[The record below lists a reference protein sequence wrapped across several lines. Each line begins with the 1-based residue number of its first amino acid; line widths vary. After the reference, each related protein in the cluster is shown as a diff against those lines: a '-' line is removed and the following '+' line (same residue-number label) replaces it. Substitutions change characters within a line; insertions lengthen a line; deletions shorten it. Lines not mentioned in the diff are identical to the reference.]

1 LKLTRVEYKGSPVD
15 IITRDDIDS
24 VASLPNVLYVVKT
37 HLDINQLELYPKVPD
52 IESTAASYRKG
63 ENIDST
69 VQVLPMFG
77 VVTYVDAPMV
87 LEGLFGELTSSIY
100 DRSTLNASTSRGT
113 IGDSSEFEEAQ
124 IGFTGGIYGCIT
136 AAELSNDQS
145 KLGIVSEVSNGT
157 LSSAFGIIT
166 DVAYIDEVIKVYYE
180 AAPMQELQLTSELV
194 IPEIWTDSI
203 IDYVTGY
210 ALQDDNDASNVARG
224 EQMISKFTQ
233 KALKAREIASKQY
246 ASSKT
251 QLKTTFR
258 RI

>member
-1 LKLTRVEYKGSPVD
+1 VYT
-15 IITRDDIDS
+15 
-24 VASLPNVLYVVKT
+24 
-37 HLDINQLELYPKVPD
+37 
-52 IESTAASYRKG
+52 
-63 ENIDST
+63 
-69 VQVLPMFG
+69 
-77 VVTYVDAPMV
+77 
-87 LEGLFGELTSSIY
+87 
-100 DRSTLNASTSRGT
+100 
-113 IGDSSEFEEAQ
+113 
-124 IGFTGGIYGCIT
+124 
-136 AAELSNDQS
+136 DQS
-145 KLGIVSEVSNGT
+145 KVGIVSEISNGT

-166 DVAYIDEVIKVYYE
+166 DVAAIDEVIKVYYE
-180 AAPMQELQLTSELV
+180 AAPMQELQLTSDLV

-203 IDYVTGY
+203 IDYITGY